1 MYKIPQIKL
10 SYVSDS
16 IGAKPSIQSPVDIAR
31 AIRESYEPGE
41 IEYREYF
48 KVVYLN
54 RANKIIGMQTVSM
67 GGTDSTV
74 VDRKIIFSGALLANA
89 SGIVVAHNHPSG
101 NTRPS
106 VEDDRLTRNIM
117 DGCKTLDLK
126 LLDHII
132 VTADDYYSYSNE
144 GRL

>member
-1 MYKIPQIKL
+1 MYNIPQIKL
-10 SYVSDS
+10 SYVSD
-16 IGAKPSIQSPVDIAR
+16 GVGKRPSLSSSKEIVT

-54 RANKIIGMQTVSM
+54 RGNKVIGMQVISM
-67 GGTDSTV
+67 GGTAATV
-74 VDRKIIFSGALLANA
+74 VDRKIIFTGALLANA
-89 SGIVVAHNHPSG
+89 SGIVLTHNHPSG

-106 VEDDRLTRNIM
+106 VEDDRITRQIKE
-117 DGCKTLDLK
+117 GCQILDIRLM
-126 LLDHII
+126 DHII
-132 VTADDYYSYSNE
+132 ITEDDYYSYSDE